1 MGIRKLINNYKMK
14 LYYLIMPIQQKTKR
28 LVRNHYKKI
37 IEKDCEMVVVIKKEI
52 DKYDKQRT
60 LYAGKREAY
69 WLWRG
74 CQLLRPVFDISREKK
89 AYEIRK
95 DMTQL
100 AKISAAQS
108 REHLYKQE
116 LMKVHNRVL
125 PEEIVEYIARYA
137 WDIMLLLK

>member
-1 MGIRKLINNYKMK
+1 MK
-14 LYYLIMPIQQKTKR
+14 LYYLTMPIQQKTKR
-28 LVRNHYKKI
+28 LVRYHYKKI
-37 IEKDCEMVVVIKKEI
+37 IPIDCELVNVHRPPPHFPH
-52 DKYDKQRT
+52 Q
-60 LYAGKREAY
+60 Y

-116 LMKVHNRVL
+116 LMKLHNGVL
-125 PEEIVEYIARYA
+125 PEDIVCYIAQYT

>member
-1 MGIRKLINNYKMK
+1 
-14 LYYLIMPIQQKTKR
+14 MPIQQKTKR
-28 LVRNHYKKI
+28 LVRYHYKKI
-37 IEKDCEMVVVIKKEI
+37 IPIDCELVHVRTT
-52 DKYDKQRT
+52 YDISHQ
-60 LYAGKREAY
+60 Y

-74 CQLLRPVFDISREKK
+74 CLLLRPVFDISREKK

-100 AKISAAQS
+100 AKISAAQA

-116 LMKVHNRVL
+116 LMKLHNGVL
-125 PEEIVEYIARYA
+125 PEDIVCYIAQYT

>member
-1 MGIRKLINNYKMK
+1 
-14 LYYLIMPIQQKTKR
+14 MPIQQTTKR

-37 IEKDCEMVVVIKKEI
+37 IAKDCEMVVVIKKEI
-52 DKYDKQRT
+52 IEHRGEQSA
-60 LYAGKREAY
+60 LYAGEGEAY

-74 CQLLRPVFDISREKK
+74 CQLLRPVFDISRERK

-95 DMTQL
+95 YMTTI

-108 REHLYKQE
+108 REYLYKQE
-116 LMKVHNRVL
+116 LMKLHNGVL
-125 PEEIVEYIARYA
+125 PEDIVCLIAQYT

>member
-1 MGIRKLINNYKMK
+1 MS
-14 LYYLIMPIQQKTKR
+14 IQQKTKR
-28 LVRNHYKKI
+28 LVRYHYKKI
-37 IEKDCEMVVVIKKEI
+37 IAKDCEMVVVIKQER
-52 DKYDKQRT
+52 DQCSEDRFGRYR
-60 LYAGKREAY
+60 GKREAY

-74 CQLLRPVFDISREKK
+74 CQLLRPVFDMSREKK

-116 LMKVHNRVL
+116 LMKLHNGVL
-125 PEEIVEYIARYA
+125 PEDIVCHIAQYT

>member
-1 MGIRKLINNYKMK
+1 
-14 LYYLIMPIQQKTKR
+14 MPIQQKTKH
-28 LVRNHYKKI
+28 LVRHHYKKI
-37 IEKDCEMVVVIKKEI
+37 IAKDCEMVVVIKKEI
-52 DKYDKQRT
+52 DKYGKKGS
-60 LYAGKREAY
+60 LYAGRREVY

-100 AKISAAQS
+100 AKISAAKS
-108 REHLYKQE
+108 REYLYKQE
-116 LMKVHNRVL
+116 LMNLHNGLL
-125 PEEIVEYIARYA
+125 PEDIVCYIVQYT

>member
-1 MGIRKLINNYKMK
+1 
-14 LYYLIMPIQQKTKR
+14 MPIQQKTKR
-28 LVRNHYKKI
+28 LVRLHYKKI
-37 IEKDCEMVVVIKKEI
+37 IAKDCEMVVVIKKEI
-52 DKYDKQRT
+52 DKYGKKSS
-60 LYAGKREAY
+60 LYAGRREVY

-95 DMTQL
+95 DMTQI
-100 AKISAAQS
+100 AKISAAQA

-116 LMKVHNRVL
+116 LMKLHNGVL
-125 PEEIVEYIARYA
+125 PEDIVCYIVQYT